1 MSTIDEVLAAAEVV
15 DAVCVID
22 GETRIISVPNEYK
35 ELGVE
40 SDEKV
45 TRVKFQCP
53 KIVGDNIDLTEYNL
67 YINYRNA
74 GNKLNSYLVE
84 DVTVTGDTIN
94 FSWLL
99 SRHVTESPGTI
110 SYIVC
115 AKKSDD
121 TGVINEWNTKVATG
135 IVGIGLEATEEIEE
149 QNIDAIEQILRSIVE
164 LENKV
169 DGGGS
174 GGSGEDGG
182 YYTPAVTQTAENTMQ
197 VSFTPSKAAMPSV
210 PGKEI
215 TLPAGQAG
223 SKGDKGDKG
232 DKGADGKSAYAYAV
246 EGGYTG
252 TEAEFAA
259 KLAAEKLAN
268 PNALTFTGAVT
279 GSYDGSAS
287 LEVAIPSGGADCTIA
302 VDMLASGTVAQGSED
317 PVDTGITLGKL
328 KEYKMF
334 ILSVSGV
341 SNMNLHNW
349 YTKIGNLSISRI
361 NNARGQTILYE
372 FLNTEKTVMIARNG
386 TNGNHSVYESYK
398 ASSSSYGVNNASY
411 FPDGIYELSSISEST
426 HVITYPIKS
435 DTVDVKWTILGVV
448 K

>member
-1 MSTIDEVLAAAEVV
+1 MSTVDEVLATAEVV

-22 GETRIISVPNEYK
+22 GETRIISVPTEYK

-45 TRVKFQCP
+45 TRIKFQCP
-53 KIVGDNIDLTEYNL
+53 KIVGDNVDLTEYNL

-84 DVTVTGDTIN
+84 DVTVTGDTIK

-135 IVGIGLEATEEIEE
+135 TVGIGLEATEEIEE
-149 QNIDAIEQILRSIVE
+149 QNIDAIEQVLRSIVE

-169 DGGGS
+169 GGGGS
-174 GGSGEDGG
+174 GGSGEAGG
-182 YYTPAVTQTAENTMQ
+182 YYAPAVDAGGNLTWTA
-197 VSFTPSKAAMPSV
+197 SKADMPAV
-210 PGKEI
+210 DGANI
-215 TLPAGQAG
+215 
-223 SKGDKGDKG
+223 KGPQ
-232 DKGADGKSAYAYAV
+232 GKSAYAYAV

-259 KLAAEKLAN
+259 KLAKEKFAN
-268 PNALTFTGAVT
+268 PNALTFAGAVT
-279 GSYDGSAS
+279 GSYDGSAP
-287 LEVAIPSGGADCTIA
+287 LTVNIPSGGGADCTIA
-302 VDMLASGTVAQGSED
+302 VDLLASGTVVQGSEE

-341 SNMNLHNW
+341 SNVSLHNW
-349 YTKIGNLSISRI
+349 YTKLGTLSLSRV
-361 NNARGQTILYE
+361 NNVRGQTILYE
-372 FLNTEKTVMIARNG
+372 FLNTKKTVMIARNG
-386 TNGNHSVYESYK
+386 TSGNHGVYTSYK
-398 ASSSSYGVNNASY
+398 ASSTSYGVNNASY
-411 FPDGIYELSSISEST
+411 FPDGIYELSSIGESA
-426 HVITYPIKS
+426 HVITYPVKS
-435 DTVDVKWTILGVV
+435 DAVDVKWAILGVV

>member
-149 QNIDAIEQILRSIVE
+149 QNIDAIEQILRSIIE

-169 DGGGS
+169 DS
-174 GGSGEDGG
+174 GGSGEAGG
-182 YYTPAVTQTAENTMQ
+182 YYAPAVDAAGNLSWTA
-197 VSFTPSKAAMPSV
+197 SKADMPAID
-210 PGKEI
+210 GANI
-215 TLPAGQAG
+215 
-223 SKGDKGDKG
+223 KGPQ
-232 DKGADGKSAYAYAV
+232 GKSAYAYAV

-252 TEAEFAA
+252 TDAEFAA
-259 KLAAEKLAN
+259 KLAEEMPDRLPN
-268 PNALTFTGAVT
+268 PNALTFSGAVT
-279 GSYDGSAS
+279 GSYDGSAPLS
-287 LEVAIPSGGADCTIA
+287 VEIPSGGADCTIA